1 MKKEEIIKWVL
12 GIVLIFASMSLLI
25 YVVLQLPDE
34 WSLAWW
40 TAPIAILMT
49 FITVYFWIIVLS
61 YCYE

>member
-25 YVVLQLPDE
+25 YVVLQLQDE